1 MNTKTDIRVF
11 RIIASVFLTVSTLAA
26 SAQTGMETGN
36 SLGSSEDSIRYYFN
50 DKPSND
56 LHKSELLFEL
66 AGGNPVYLGL
76 CYNILTEVADSF
88 PDKMKCSHFVLLT
101 TTAAW
106 LYVMGMIDADEL
118 AHAFVKAIGTVEA
131 RLDSNSDSCRNFED
145 LKNMETFFRT
155 SGAMTCA
162 SIEMLY
168 SQKVDRNPHDT
179 VLINKVF
186 AMLTETGCTGSDL
199 YYNVAVKLFANDRS
213 AENAV
218 RLAELNVARNNIEKA
233 LSYFTEAYNRDTS
246 RTVRSEVLTR
256 VAAMELSQGKRQ
268 EARDRGEHAWRL
280 NNRNGKALLIVAD
293 CYAGAGIGDRFD
305 DHSAYWV
312 AVDYLMTAKSIDPT
326 LTETADK
333 KIKAYSKLFPTREE
347 CFYRNILDEGVVYR
361 VGSWINE
368 VTRVRFR
375 RE

>member
-1 MNTKTDIRVF
+1 MKIKTDIWMF
-11 RIIASVFLTVSTLAA
+11 RIIASVFLTISTLAV
-26 SAQTGMETGN
+26 SAQTGIETGT
-36 SLGSSEDSIRYYFN
+36 LPGSGEDSIRCRN
-50 DKPSND
+50 SIT

-66 AGGNPVYLGL
+66 AGDNPDSLEL
-76 CYNILTEVADSF
+76 CYNFLTEAADSF
-88 PDKMKCSHFVLLT
+88 PDQMGCNHFVLLT
-101 TTAAW
+101 TAAAR
-106 LYVMGMIDADEL
+106 LYAMGIIDADAL

-131 RLDSNSDSCRNFED
+131 RLESNSDSCRNSED
-145 LKNMETFFRT
+145 LKSMEKSFRT

-162 SIEMLY
+162 SIETLY
-168 SQKVDRNPHDT
+168 SQKVDRNPRDT

-186 AMLTETGCTGSDL
+186 AMLTETGCIGSDL
-199 YYNVAVKLFANDRS
+199 YYDVAVKLYANDRS

-233 LSYFTEAYNRDTS
+233 ISYFTDAYNRDTT
-246 RTVRSEVLTR
+246 RTVRSDVLTR
-256 VAAMELSQGKRQ
+256 VATMELSQGKRQ

-293 CYAGAGIGDRFD
+293 CYAGASIGDRFD

-312 AVDYLMTAKSIDPT
+312 AVDYLMTAKSIDPS
-326 LTETADK
+326 LTETVNS